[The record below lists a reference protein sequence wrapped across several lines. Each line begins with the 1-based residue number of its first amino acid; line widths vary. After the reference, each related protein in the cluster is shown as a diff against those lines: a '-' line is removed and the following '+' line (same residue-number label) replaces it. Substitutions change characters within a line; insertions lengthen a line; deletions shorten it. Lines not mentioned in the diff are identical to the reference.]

1 MDVKVNNK
9 MMQDLNIQHEL
20 LKTALESTDAYLG
33 IEKQALAAN
42 KANSMMIHDFTYHM
56 SRAHDALQSLGV
68 LSDHQ
73 EYMANHVS
81 TMSKLFGDDDNNLAD
96 LPYAHVPGAD
106 FSGVDEAFK
115 MPAETAQEK
124 MYRQH
129 QELRKKRGLPD
140 PEHYKKLAQQKQK
153 EIEAMKEDSSVE
165 ESKEFYADAKKRA
178 KADTPQEK
186 LSSAWKAK
194 AKARAAAAGRE
205 YPNLV
210 DNVWAA
216 RKQES
221 VVVSFVNFIAE
232 EREEFSEEDITEM
245 VDSLTWEDI
254 VDLYPEEDL
263 IEEETEQLD
272 EKISAQSRLKR
283 RQGFARGKTKR
294 NTSKGI
300 KLRRASTPAILQKR
314 AQLAA
319 RRAIYQRLLR
329 GRDKSALSAS
339 EKDRVEQQVKSMKN
353 IQVSIATRMV
363 PKMRSIEQKRLANY
377 RGGSKK

>member
-1 MDVKVNNK
+1 MDVKVNTK
-9 MMQDLNIQHEL
+9 MINDLNIQHEL

-33 IEKQALAAN
+33 IEKQALAAK
-42 KANSMMIHDFTYHM
+42 KATPMMIHDFTYHM
-56 SRAHDALQSLGV
+56 SRTHDALQSLGV
-68 LSDHQ
+68 LNIHQ
-73 EYMANHVS
+73 EYMTSHVE
-81 TMSKLFGDDDNNLAD
+81 TMSKLFGDDDKNLGD
-96 LPYAHVPGAD
+96 MPYAHLPAAD
-106 FSGVDEAFK
+106 FSGMD
-115 MPAETAQEK
+115 
-124 MYRQH
+124 
-129 QELRKKRGLPD
+129 
-140 PEHYKKLAQQKQK
+140 
-153 EIEAMKEDSSVE
+153 
-165 ESKEFYADAKKRA
+165 ESKKV
-178 KADTPQEK
+178 
-186 LSSAWKAK
+186 SS
-194 AKARAAAAGRE
+194 
-205 YPNLV
+205 
-210 DNVWAA
+210 
-216 RKQES
+216 KQES
-221 VVVSFVNFIAE
+221 VVASFANFIAE
-232 EREEFSEEDITEM
+232 KREMFSENDINEM

-283 RQGFARGKTKR
+283 RQGFARGRTKR

-329 GRDKSALSAS
+329 GRDKSSLSAS

-377 RGGSKK
+377 RGGAKR

>member
-1 MDVKVNNK
+1 MDVKVNTK
-9 MMQDLNIQHEL
+9 MINDLNIQHEL

-33 IEKQALAAN
+33 VEKQAVAAK
-42 KANSMMIHDFTYHM
+42 KATPMMIHDFTYHM

-68 LSDHQ
+68 LDQHQ
-73 EYMANHVS
+73 EYMTSHVE
-81 TMSKLFGDDDNNLAD
+81 TMSKLFGDDDNNLGD
-96 LPYAHVPGAD
+96 MPYAHLPAAD
-106 FSGVDEAFK
+106 FSGMD
-115 MPAETAQEK
+115 
-124 MYRQH
+124 
-129 QELRKKRGLPD
+129 
-140 PEHYKKLAQQKQK
+140 
-153 EIEAMKEDSSVE
+153 
-165 ESKEFYADAKKRA
+165 ESKQFYADAKKRA

-186 LSSAWKAK
+186 LSPAWKTK

-221 VVVSFVNFIAE
+221 VVASFANFIAE
-232 EREEFSEEDITEM
+232 KREMFSENDINEM

-254 VDLYPEEDL
+254 VDLYSEEEL
-263 IEEETEQLD
+263 IEEETKQLD

-283 RQGFARGKTKR
+283 RQGFARGRTKR

-329 GRDKSALSAS
+329 GRDKSSLSAS
-339 EKDRVEQQVKSMKN
+339 EKDRVEQQVKNMKN

-377 RGGSKK
+377 RGTAKR

>member
-1 MDVKVNNK
+1 
-9 MMQDLNIQHEL
+9 MM
-20 LKTALESTDAYLG
+20 K
-33 IEKQALAAN
+33 
-42 KANSMMIHDFTYHM
+42 HDFTYHM
-56 SRAHDALQSLGV
+56 SRTHYALQSLGV
-68 LSDHQ
+68 LDIHQ
-73 EYMANHVS
+73 DNMTRHVE
-81 TMSKLFGDDDNNLAD
+81 TMSKLFGDDDTNLGD
-96 LPYAHVPGAD
+96 MPYAHLPAAD
-106 FSGVDEAFK
+106 FSGMD
-115 MPAETAQEK
+115 
-124 MYRQH
+124 
-129 QELRKKRGLPD
+129 
-140 PEHYKKLAQQKQK
+140 
-153 EIEAMKEDSSVE
+153 
-165 ESKEFYADAKKRA
+165 ESKQFYADAKKRA
-178 KADTPQEK
+178 KADIPQEK
-186 LSSAWKAK
+186 LSSAWKTK

-221 VVVSFVNFIAE
+221 VVTSFANFIAE
-232 EREEFSEEDITEM
+232 KREEFSESDINEM

-254 VDLYPEEDL
+254 VDLYPPEDL

-329 GRDKSALSAS
+329 GRDKSSLSAS

-353 IQVSIATRMV
+353 IQVSIASRMV

-377 RGGSKK
+377 RGTAKR